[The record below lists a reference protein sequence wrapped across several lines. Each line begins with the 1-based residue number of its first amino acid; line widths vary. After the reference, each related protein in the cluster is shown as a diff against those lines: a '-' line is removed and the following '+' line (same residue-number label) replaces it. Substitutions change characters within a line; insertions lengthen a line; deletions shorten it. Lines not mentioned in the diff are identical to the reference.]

1 MTKHSI
7 QFGSKE
13 IRFNLTYSERK
24 SLGITVTPEMEVYVK
39 APYGAKLDKIK
50 EKIRKRAPWI
60 MKQQNFFL
68 AFYPKVAEKKFV
80 SGESHLFLGRSY
92 QLKYTKSTKKDVL
105 RKGRVMEVQCKTKTD
120 IKPLLLK
127 WYRIKA
133 KANFAVIAEPL
144 ILRFKKYDVEPKGIF
159 IQTMTTRW
167 GSCTAKG
174 KIILN
179 PELIKAP
186 KTCIEYV
193 IIHELCHLVHRNH
206 TQKFF
211 DLQTKEMP
219 DWQKWKAKLEKLMA

>member
-1 MTKHSI
+1 MTKHAI

-39 APYGAKLDKIK
+39 APHGAKLDKIK

-68 AFYPKVAEKKFV
+68 AFYPKAAEKKFV

-92 QLKYTKSTKKDVL
+92 QLKYTKSTRKDVV
-105 RKGRVMEVQCKTKTD
+105 RKGRFMEVQSKTKAD

-133 KANFAVIAEPL
+133 KTNFAVIAEPL
-144 ILRFKKYDVEPKGIF
+144 IQRFKKYDVEPKGIF

-186 KTCIEYV
+186 KACIEYV